1 MQKRRKTMVRFVNGL
16 NQKGDQKRAL
26 EEEKSRIEKT
36 PKTTQEMHEVSER
49 DREDGGS
56 LEERLNWSWRRCGAN
71 GAVGVGTATSRM
83 NTIDLDSVFSPR
95 RHR

>member
-36 PKTTQEMHEVSER
+36 PKTTQEMHEVCRSEI
-49 DREDGGS
+49 EKMAA
-56 LEERLNWSWRRCGAN
+56 LWRK
-71 GAVGVGTATSRM
+71 
-83 NTIDLDSVFSPR
+83 D
-95 RHR
+95 